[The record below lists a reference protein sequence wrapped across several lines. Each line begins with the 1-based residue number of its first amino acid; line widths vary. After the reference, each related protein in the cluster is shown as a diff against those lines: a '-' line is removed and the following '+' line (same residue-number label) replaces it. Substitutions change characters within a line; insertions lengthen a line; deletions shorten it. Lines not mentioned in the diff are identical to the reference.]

1 MLNLLLVE
9 DNIDLASGVIDY
21 FSLENIRCDYANNGV
36 SGLNLITENAYQV
49 IILDLGLPQMDGL
62 TLCRNIREQGID
74 TPVIMLTARDALADK
89 IKGFDAGA
97 DDYLVKPFDM
107 DELVVR
113 VRTLSRRRSGQMKSL
128 TIGKLKLNLLDK
140 TVYCDDQLLKLSPT
154 GLKILTLLMSN
165 SPNAV
170 SRNTLIER
178 IWGDA
183 SPDSNSLKVH
193 IHHLRKQLD
202 LVQQSELLHT
212 IKGHGFAFRLDQPH
226 E

>member
-9 DNIDLASGVIDY
+9 DNIDLASGIVDY
-21 FSLENIRCDYANNGV
+21 FALENIRCDYANNGI
-36 SGLNLITENAYQV
+36 SGLNLITGNTYQV

-89 IKGFDAGA
+89 IKGFNAGA

-113 VRTLSRRRSGQMKSL
+113 VRALSRRRSGQMKSL

-140 TVYCDDQLLKLSPT
+140 TVYCDDQLLKLSPI

-170 SRNTLIER
+170 SRNILIER

-202 LVQQSELLHT
+202 SVQQSELLHT
-212 IKGHGFAFRLDQPH
+212 IKGHGFTFRVDQPH
-226 E
+226 V